1 MNDLEYPIVKQ
12 SPISMI
18 GTGGL
23 VGSYNFA
30 SAVADGEYIDDL
42 FSAFLYDGNGGSQ
55 TINNGIDLSGEGG
68 LVWFKNRA
76 TNTGVNLGSVLQ
88 DTVRGKTKF
97 NRAQSDSVEE
107 TSSSMI
113 TSFNSNGFTI
123 GSDTNINFSNDTVVS
138 WTFRKEPKFFDVV
151 TYTGNGS
158 SSGQEVSHSLGS
170 VPGCV
175 IIKCLQS
182 NDAHSKANYWI
193 VYHRSLTNQH
203 FLYLNSTEDEDG
215 AGWFQ
220 QSDVTDSYV
229 RVPKSGGNTAQ
240 TNTMNRDGYAYVM
253 YLFAHDESVFGS
265 EGNNSVINCGSYSGN
280 GSSDGP
286 DINLGWEA
294 QWLLVKRSSGSEDW
308 MLFDH
313 MRTSRRQDMWLD
325 DARPNNSNGDGD
337 GAGSDSQPFLNWTST
352 GFKLSSNTPHTNNS
366 GDTYIYIAVRR
377 PDGYA
382 GKPVTAGTQVFT
394 PVFGSSGAPLFKTP
408 NHYVDWSLQKNSNF
422 ATTTA
427 TWNVISRLR
436 SQEIINPDDN
446 EAEGWNTYHSF
457 DFQNGQSNFTG
468 GSGIRFAWNWRR
480 YAGMDVV
487 QYTGNGAGPR
497 NIIHSLNN
505 IPEMIVVK
513 KLNGTGGW
521 QTYHVGTGNT
531 KYLYWN
537 QDYQAQISSAVWADT
552 TPTKS
557 VFTVGG
563 GAEVNEN
570 TYLYQAFLFASVS
583 GVSKLGSYTGT
594 SSNPSVTITT
604 GFSPRFLLIKRTD
617 SARDWNVFDTV
628 RGIGSG
634 FNDYRLTLNTTAA
647 QNNGQYVDVTAT
659 GFTAQSTL
667 DVGTDG
673 GEYIYYAHA

>member
-1 MNDLEYPIVKQ
+1 MDLVSQ
-12 SPISMI
+12 NLLLTS
-18 GTGGL
+18 GGL
-23 VGSYNFA
+23 A
-30 SAVADGEYIDDL
+30 ADGEFIDNL
-42 FSAFLYDGNGGSQ
+42 FETHLYSGTAGTRS
-55 TINNGIDLSGEGG
+55 IVNGIDLSTHGG
-68 LVWFKNRA
+68 MVWFGCRNNTYAYGIQSSNDLTKMLEPNSTQNPYTKTDEVTSFNTDGFTLGA
-76 TNTGVNLGSVLQ
+76 SGGSYTNMTGCNYVSHTFRKCPGFFDVVAWTGNNTAGRQIPHNLGSVPGAILVRNTNGTRNWAVYHRGVNGGSNPEQ
-88 DTVRGKTKF
+88 YWMTLNENYAKQQQPHWNNTAPTSTHFTVGNDYEINGPSSQTYVAYLFAHDEAVFGDKG
-97 NRAQSDSVEE
+97 NNSV
-107 TSSSMI
+107 I
-113 TSFNSNGFTI
+113 KCGN
-123 GSDTNINFSNDTVVS
+123 
-138 WTFRKEPKFFDVV
+138 
-151 TYTGNGS
+151 YTGNGS
-158 SSGQEVSHSLGS
+158 S
-170 VPGCV
+170 
-175 IIKCLQS
+175 
-182 NDAHSKANYWI
+182 N
-193 VYHRSLTNQH
+193 
-203 FLYLNSTEDEDG
+203 
-215 AGWFQ
+215 
-220 QSDVTDSYV
+220 
-229 RVPKSGGNTAQ
+229 
-240 TNTMNRDGYAYVM
+240 
-253 YLFAHDESVFGS
+253 
-265 EGNNSVINCGSYSGN
+265 
-280 GSSDGP
+280 GP
-286 DINLGWEA
+286 DINLGWEP
-294 QWLLVKRSSGSEDW
+294 QWILIKRTNSTEDW
-308 MLFDH
+308 MKFDH
-313 MRTSRRQDMWLD
+313 MRTSSRQDMWLD
-325 DARPNNSNGDGD
+325 DQRVNINTQDGD
-337 GAGSDSQPFLNWTST
+337 GAGSDSQPYLNWTST
-352 GFKLSSNTPHTNNS
+352 GFKLSSNTGHTNGN
-366 GDTYIYIAVRR
+366 GDNYIYIAVRR
-377 PDGYA
+377 PDGYV

-436 SQEIINPDDN
+436 SQEIINPDD
-446 EAEGWNTYHSF
+446 AQPEGWNTYHSF
-457 DFQNGQSNFTG
+457 DFQNGESNFTG

-537 QDYQAQISSAVWADT
+537 EDYQAQTSSAVWADT